1 MPPDQQ
7 QGRPDGRAASPDATR
22 AEFKSTS
29 TLDDDGDKYWR
40 KRIIGLPR
48 VSDEEYERRVAEMD
62 AAEIRSRGRNG
73 IKFIGRG
80 QPDEQWSAVVQAL
93 VEHGAIHRGDWS
105 EAAKSLWV
113 KNFTCPECGSSS
125 GYARRDKV
133 RDFALNQIRVTCSSG
148 SGCGTRKVLTRLG
161 LAVAEQVTVIEA
173 TDPGRDLAAGVAD
186 ATPIEGTTWRPVD
199 LGPYLRGEITRPE
212 PTVGVARVDGLRLL
226 YPAKEHAVIGEME
239 SGKSW
244 LALACVA
251 AELTKGNRVVYVHAE
266 ESDPT
271 DTVER
276 LQALGISDADIL
288 ERFAFAGPIEPVD
301 PYALAAL
308 LDPAPSLVILDG
320 VNELMSLHGQGIRD
334 EDGVAAFRRRLV
346 KPCTAVGA
354 AVLACDHVVKDRER
368 RGRDALGSIHKGNG
382 LTGSLIA
389 LDNVAPFGRGARG
402 CSHVYVTKDRPG
414 HLRRHGRPSKLPGKT
429 YMGSLIVDDERTWTD
444 GLSLAFIE
452 PPDEAQPET
461 TVNRDQADDDAIL
474 TLVAELGIAETQAS
488 LRTIRAKA
496 GMNKDRVAD
505 ALTRL
510 LLDGRLT
517 EREGPRRSR
526 LFTVAEGQ
534 PQ

>member
-1 MPPDQQ
+1 MTTQTTGPSLKDGAGAGDSGKTLSLSVDQ
-7 QGRPDGRAASPDATR
+7 G
-22 AEFKSTS
+22 
-29 TLDDDGDKYWR
+29 GDKYWR

-93 VEHGAIHRGDWS
+93 VEHGAIHKADWG

-113 KNFTCPECGSSS
+113 KNFACPECGSSS

-133 RDFALNQIRVTCSSG
+133 RDFALNQIRVTCTSG
-148 SGCGTRKVLTRLG
+148 GGCGTRKVLTRLG
-161 LAVAEQVTVIEA
+161 LTGAEPGPATIEA
-173 TDPGRDLAAGVAD
+173 SDPGRDPGQVVAM
-186 ATPIEGTTWRPVD
+186 TWRPVD
-199 LGPYLRGEITRPE
+199 LGPYLRGEVTRPE

-244 LALACVA
+244 LALACVV

-276 LQALGISDADIL
+276 LQALGMSDSDIL

-301 PYALAAL
+301 PYALAVL

-346 KPCTAVGA
+346 KPCTATGA
-354 AVLACDHVVKDRER
+354 AVLACDHVVKDKER

-429 YMGSLIVDDERTWTD
+429 YMGSLIVDDERAWSD
-444 GLSLAFIE
+444 GLNLAFIE
-452 PPDEAQPET
+452 PPDEQRPET
-461 TVNRDQADDDAIL
+461 TASRDQADDNAIL
-474 TLVAELGIAETQAS
+474 SVVAELGVIEMQAS

-510 LLDGRLT
+510 VLDGRLT

>member
-1 MPPDQQ
+1 MKARS
-7 QGRPDGRAASPDATR
+7 RPEAAPETTVT
-22 AEFKSTS
+22 TS
-29 TLDDDGDKYWR
+29 TDSVDRGGDKYWR

-93 VEHGAIHRGDWS
+93 VEHGAIHKVDWG
-105 EAAKSLWV
+105 EAAKSLWI
-113 KNFTCPECGSSS
+113 KNITCPECGSSS

-133 RDFALNQIRVTCSSG
+133 RDFALNQIRVTCTSG
-148 SGCGTRKVLTRLG
+148 GGGCGTRKVLIRLG
-161 LAVAEQVTVIEA
+161 LASAEQVTVIEA
-173 TDPGRDLAAGVAD
+173 SDPGRDLVTGVAD
-186 ATPIEGTTWRPVD
+186 ATPVEGTTWRPVD

-226 YPAKEHAVIGEME
+226 YPGKEHAVIGEME

-244 LALACVA
+244 LALACVV

-276 LQALGISDADIL
+276 LRALGMSDTDIL

-414 HLRRHGRPSKLPGKT
+414 HLRRHGRPSKVTGKT
-429 YMGSLIVDDERTWTD
+429 YMGSLIVDDERTWSD
-444 GLSLAFIE
+444 RLSLAFIE
-452 PPDEAQPET
+452 PPDEPQPET
-461 TVNRDQADDDAIL
+461 TVSRDQADDDAIL